1 MVASARLGGLETA
14 RALRSALL
22 VAVPEAAALVDPWRA
37 LHDSSAAVGVP
48 GHVTILYPFVPA
60 ERIDDAVEEA
70 LLDAF
75 GHVEPFAFRLAR
87 LTTLGPSV
95 LCLVPELPSPFE
107 LLTRL
112 VRERWPELLPYEG
125 TVETVVHHLTIAE
138 GEPEILATIAPRLQ
152 GGLPV
157 EAVCHEIW
165 LMTEGDD
172 GRWRLRTRFPLG
184 RAWAG

>member
-1 MVASARLGGLETA
+1 MSASARLDGLDAA
-14 RALRSALL
+14 RPLRSALL

-48 GHVTILYPFVPA
+48 GHVTILYPFVPV
-60 ERIDDAVEEA
+60 ERIDSAVEEA

-75 GHVEPFAFRLAR
+75 GQIEPFSFRLAR
-87 LTTLGPSV
+87 VTTLGSTL
-95 LCLVPELPSPFE
+95 LCLVPELPTPFE

-125 TVETVVHHLTIAE
+125 TVETIIHHLTIAE
-138 GEPEILATIAPRLQ
+138 ADPETLSAIVPRLQ

-157 EAVCHEIW
+157 EGSCSDVW
-165 LMTEGDD
+165 LMTEGAD
-172 GRWRLRTRFPLG
+172 GWWRLRARFPLG